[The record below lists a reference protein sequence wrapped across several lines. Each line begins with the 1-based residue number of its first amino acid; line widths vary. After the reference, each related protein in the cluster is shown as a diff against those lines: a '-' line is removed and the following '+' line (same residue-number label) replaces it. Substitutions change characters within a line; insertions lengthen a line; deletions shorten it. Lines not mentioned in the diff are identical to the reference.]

1 MFENIHHSNP
11 LNITVKIPLTRGIVD
26 KVLENYDLSN
36 SKKENLLLLLA
47 VFALYNYLN
56 DQNLKPCQ
64 EPLD

>member
-1 MFENIHHSNP
+1 M
-11 LNITVKIPLTRGIVD
+11 D
-26 KVLENYDLSN
+26 KVIENYDLSN